1 MPKMINGL
9 RRAGPALF
17 VLALCSPASASGQ
30 IGPLVM
36 PDRELASFADCQAY
50 LSAQYAQ
57 IQATA
62 DLAPITNSDGST
74 IQHLLRSDGVIGT
87 ATAASLDTH
96 LGTEVRVPLPDI
108 GQIRTSYSY
117 EERSFVC
124 TGATL
129 GEQWLSGYYLE
140 GYAPIP

>member
-1 MPKMINGL
+1 MTTGQ
-9 RRAGPALF
+9 RRAGPAL
-17 VLALCSPASASGQ
+17 VLLALCLPASASGQ
-30 IGPLVM
+30 VGPLVM
-36 PDRELASFADCQAY
+36 PDRELASFAECHAY
-50 LSAQYAQ
+50 LSAQYAL

-62 DLAPITNSDGST
+62 DPAPITNSDGST
-74 IQHLLRSDGVIGT
+74 IQHLLRSDGVIAT
-87 ATAASLDTH
+87 ATTASLDTH
-96 LGTEVRVPLPDI
+96 LGTEVRVPLPDL

-117 EERSFVC
+117 EERSLIC